1 MSDEPVIRTAG
12 EADARR
18 TGELDRGWTPI
29 LDRAG
34 RFQRA
39 ASKGRLLVAE
49 LEGDLVG
56 YAAQGRFFGYDFLEL
71 LAVRPD
77 KRRQRIATALVRA
90 AEDRPIARLTAEAC
104 RQVHDAAHSGV
115 IRAPCEADAS
125 HRGVPRRDPDPKAKP
140 MPKAPPASSQRRD
153 IAPKPQRHANG
164 SCQVVLLFHG
174 VVEEDHDPV
183 PGEPLDP
190 A

>member
-49 LEGDLVG
+49 LEGELVG

-77 KRRQRIATALVRA
+77 KRRQGIATAL
-90 AEDRPIARLTAEAC
+90 
-104 RQVHDAAHSGV
+104 
-115 IRAPCEADAS
+115 IRAVEARS
-125 HRGVPRRDPDPKAKP
+125 SSGKLFTSTNRSNTPMRRLCLRLGF
-140 MPKAPPASSQRRD
+140 QR
-153 IAPKPQRHANG
+153 
-164 SCQVVLLFHG
+164 SG
-174 VVEEDHDPV
+174 VVENLDNDDPELIYYKRLEAG
-183 PGEPLDP
+183 P
-190 A
+190 